1 MKLFA
6 FVAFVTIS
14 QKAVVA
20 FAPTQWGQRASFLN
34 MNVEKLD
41 TKTIRVGVI
50 GAGRIGVVHLEAIT
64 KAPGVIP
71 VIISNPTISKAEKG
85 EPRDSNLALQFIAR
99 LSHPDDLTPNPMVF
113 RLSSY
118 SCQAIQCAQVH

>member
-1 MKLFA
+1 MKLFT
-6 FVAFVTIS
+6 FVAFATIS

-85 EPRDSNLALQFIAR
+85 ESRDPHMALQFLAC
-99 LSHPDDLTPNPMVF
+99 LYYPDDLTPNAMVF
-113 RLSSY
+113 LLSCC
-118 SCQAIQCAQVH
+118 SCQAIQCGQVH

>member
-1 MKLFA
+1 MNMKYLDLHCRKDDCYRGDLIGQLHNGFIMKLFA
-6 FVAFVTIS
+6 FVAFATIS
-14 QKAVVA
+14 PKAVFA
-20 FAPTQWGQRASFLN
+20 FAPTQWGHRASFLN

-85 EPRDSNLALQFIAR
+85 EQRDFNMA
-99 LSHPDDLTPNPMVF
+99 
-113 RLSSY
+113 
-118 SCQAIQCAQVH
+118 